1 MAEDEKLYTDIVN
14 SIKEVGQLFDE
25 ILKTQDMNEKKR
37 KYTLINEKIKLIPTI
52 IKNIKMNKKDLYT
65 KYKDTFDLINK
76 TISNYIKEKEEKK
89 TGYLEKFRIEISDL
103 SRKIKIEEA
112 KTKLN
117 ESRTE
122 SFMQAYNRSLVFLYY
137 KMKEIPI
144 PEKKYQLESNEKKEL
159 LNAIHSF
166 KEKGDHEKMSLEL
179 FHTSKDEF
187 DKELIR
193 YEKGVGILNYNT
205 KYARRTYE
213 VGRSFSG
220 LMSLLGKSE
229 RQLQYI
235 ADYSDHICNEK
246 DINKYCKSI
255 VNNIESYDALP
266 DEGKTKE
273 YILVKKEFFPESST
287 VPILINYKRLPLISF
302 LLDAFLNDGVLEIT
316 PELEEKM
323 KKDYPE
329 LFLSVEKERY
339 NVEKALKRVNQTRK
353 QKNGLNSALNNLTY
367 TKQILKNKINRI
379 QTIKSPLPKLYYTLK
394 GMEIPRG
401 ILVLTPEQENELK
414 KMLSDKIQE
423 LKGTYTKHRN
433 NALKS
438 LNTSSI
444 PDTSDPY
451 DELIKQYQLDP
462 SFKKYLKNYIHEVE
476 TNREIQELKSPT
488 NSLNNSLKILN
499 TDRPELRIRK
509 RIGTIR
515 KKISTVKSLAS
526 ALKKG
531 GRRTRKSRK

>member
-1 MAEDEKLYTDIVN
+1 MAEDEKSYTDIVDLV
-14 SIKEVGQLFDE
+14 KRVDQLFDE
-25 ILKTQDMNEKKR
+25 IRKTQHKNEKKR
-37 KYTLINEKIKLIPTI
+37 KYTLINEKVKLILI
-52 IKNIKMNKKDLYT
+52 DIKNIKINKKDLYG
-65 KYKDTFDLINK
+65 KYKDTFDLINE
-76 TISNYIKEKEEKK
+76 TIIKFIEEKK
-89 TGYLEKFRIEISDL
+89 AIKTGYVERFMIEIKNL
-103 SRKIKIEEA
+103 ITKINIEEA

-137 KMKEIPI
+137 KMKQIPI

-166 KEKGDHEKMSLEL
+166 KEKGNHEKMSLEL
-179 FHTSKDEF
+179 FHTTKDDF

-193 YEKGVGILNYNT
+193 YEKDVGILNYNT

-246 DINKYCKSI
+246 DINKYCISI
-255 VNNIESYDALP
+255 VNNIDTYDALP

-302 LLDAFLNDGVLEIT
+302 LLDAFLNDGVLKIT
-316 PELEEKM
+316 PELEEKL

-339 NVEKALKRVNQTRK
+339 NVEKALKRVNQIRWIKK
-353 QKNGLNSALNNLTY
+353 QKNRALNNLTY
-367 TKQILKNKINRI
+367 TKKILKNKINRI

-401 ILVLTPEQENELK
+401 ILVLTSEQENELK

-423 LKGTYTKHRN
+423 LKGTYTKRVN
-433 NALKS
+433 DALKS

-444 PDTSDPY
+444 PDTFDPY
-451 DELIKQYQLDP
+451 DEVIKQYKLDP
-462 SFKKYLKNYIHEVE
+462 SFKEYLKNYINELE
-476 TNREIQELKSPT
+476 TNRELRELKSPT
-488 NSLNNSLKILN
+488 SPLNNSFRILN
-499 TDRPELRIRK
+499 TNGPELRIRK

-515 KKISTVKSLAS
+515 KKVTTVKSLAD

>member
-1 MAEDEKLYTDIVN
+1 MADDEKLYTDIVD
-14 SIKEVGQLFDE
+14 SIKEVGQLFDQ

-37 KYTLINEKIKLIPTI
+37 KYTLINEKVKLILMS
-52 IKNIKMNKKDLYT
+52 IKDIKENKKNLYS
-65 KYKDTFDLINK
+65 KYKGFKLIDK
-76 TISNYIKEKEEKK
+76 TISNYIKEKREKK
-89 TGYLEKFRIEISDL
+89 AGYLEAFRIEISEL
-103 SRKIKIEEA
+103 PRKIKIEEA

-137 KMKEIPI
+137 KMKQIPI

-179 FHTSKDEF
+179 FHTSKDDF

-193 YEKGVGILNYNT
+193 YEKDVGILNYNT
-205 KYARRTYE
+205 DYARRTYE

-246 DINKYCKSI
+246 DINKYCISI
-255 VNNIESYDALP
+255 VNNIDSYDALP

-287 VPILINYKRLPLISF
+287 LPILINYKRLPLISF
-302 LLDAFLNDGVLEIT
+302 LLDAFFNDGVIKIT
-316 PELEEKM
+316 PELEEKLRN
-323 KKDYPE
+323 DYPE
-329 LFLSVEKERY
+329 LYYGPHPENYIQTLKKSVNNAISLHTKTKT
-339 NVEKALKRVNQTRK
+339 NVTRRAMNKAK
-353 QKNGLNSALNNLTY
+353 NNL
-367 TKQILKNKINRI
+367 KKLMNIVIPLENKGKNK
-379 QTIKSPLPKLYYTLK
+379 LKL
-394 GMEIPRG
+394 
-401 ILVLTPEQENELK
+401 N
-414 KMLSDKIQE
+414 
-423 LKGTYTKHRN
+423 
-433 NALKS
+433 
-438 LNTSSI
+438 
-444 PDTSDPY
+444 
-451 DELIKQYQLDP
+451 
-462 SFKKYLKNYIHEVE
+462 
-476 TNREIQELKSPT
+476 SPT
-488 NSLNNSLKILN
+488 NSLNNSLRILN

-515 KKISTVKSLAS
+515 KKVTTVKSLAT
-526 ALKKG
+526 ALKT
-531 GRRTRKSRK
+531 RRSRK

>member
-1 MAEDEKLYTDIVN
+1 MAEDEKSYTDIVDLV
-14 SIKEVGQLFDE
+14 KRVDQLFDE
-25 ILKTQDMNEKKR
+25 IRKTQDKNEKKR
-37 KYTLINEKIKLIPTI
+37 KYTLINEKVKLILI
-52 IKNIKMNKKDLYT
+52 DIKNIKINKKDLYT
-65 KYKDTFDLINK
+65 KYKIFKKIDRIIRIFI
-76 TISNYIKEKEEKK
+76 EEKK
-89 TGYLEKFRIEISDL
+89 AIKTGYVERFMIEIKNL
-103 SRKIKIEEA
+103 ITKINIEEA

-137 KMKEIPI
+137 KMKQIPI

-166 KEKGDHEKMSLEL
+166 KEKGNHEKMSLEL
-179 FHTSKDEF
+179 FHTSKDNF
-187 DKELIR
+187 DKELIL

-205 KYARRTYE
+205 DYARRTYE

-246 DINKYCKSI
+246 DINKYCISI

-302 LLDAFLNDGVLEIT
+302 LLDAFLNDGVLKIT
-316 PELEEKM
+316 PELEEKL

-329 LFLSVEKERY
+329 LFL
-339 NVEKALKRVNQTRK
+339 
-353 QKNGLNSALNNLTY
+353 
-367 TKQILKNKINRI
+367 
-379 QTIKSPLPKLYYTLK
+379 
-394 GMEIPRG
+394 
-401 ILVLTPEQENELK
+401 

-423 LKGTYTKHRN
+423 LKGTYTKRVN
-433 NALKS
+433 DALKS

-444 PDTSDPY
+444 PDTFDPY
-451 DELIKQYQLDP
+451 DEVIKQYKLDP
-462 SFKKYLKNYIHEVE
+462 SFKEYLKNYINELE
-476 TNREIQELKSPT
+476 TNRELRELKSPT
-488 NSLNNSLKILN
+488 SPLNNSFRILN
-499 TDRPELRIRK
+499 TNGPELRIRK

-515 KKISTVKSLAS
+515 KKVTTVKSLTD